1 MTGLKS
7 GCAAVCVL
15 VAACLIAAEASA
27 RMPFDGNWSVSI
39 WTEKGECDRGY
50 RYELKIDNGKVTYR
64 GREAFDVTG
73 QVNGAGGV
81 SVRVRRGERSAA
93 GTGRLA
99 ANGGRGTWKGK
110 APTGECSGYWEAER
124 RPG

>member
-1 MTGLKS
+1 MGRIWL
-7 GCAAVCVL
+7 GFA
-15 VAACLIAAEASA
+15 AACVGALVLLPSAKTAA

-50 RYELKIDNGKVTYR
+50 RYELKIDNGNVTYR
-64 GREAFDVTG
+64 GRERFEISGRVDGTG
-73 QVNGAGGV
+73 FV
-81 SVRVRRGERSAA
+81 SVRVARGERNAN

-99 ANGGRGTWKGK
+99 SSTGRGTWKGK

>member
-1 MTGLKS
+1 MKQVWIGA
-7 GCAAVCVL
+7 AAVCL
-15 VAACLIAAEASA
+15 GALACLTAETSA
-27 RMPFDGNWSVSI
+27 RMPYDGNWSVSI

-50 RYELKIDNGKVTYR
+50 RYELKIDNGNVTYR
-64 GREAFDVTG
+64 GRERFDISGRVD
-73 QVNGAGGV
+73 GGGF
-81 SVRVRRGERSAA
+81 VRVNVARGERSAN

-99 ANGGRGTWKGK
+99 SSTGRGTWKGK

>member
-1 MTGLKS
+1 MKRVWIGVAAVF
-7 GCAAVCVL
+7 GCAL
-15 VAACLIAAEASA
+15 VFLSAAETAA
-27 RMPFDGNWSVSI
+27 GMPFDGNWSVSI

-50 RYELKIDNGKVTYR
+50 RYEVKIDNGNVSYR
-64 GREAFDVTG
+64 GRERFDISGRVD
-73 QVNGAGGV
+73 GGGF
-81 SVRVRRGERSAA
+81 VRVNVSRGDRSAN

-99 ANGGRGTWKGK
+99 SASGRGTWKGK

>member
-1 MTGLKS
+1 MRRPWLGA
-7 GCAAVCVL
+7 AAVG
-15 VAACLIAAEASA
+15 ACAFVILSAPESLA
-27 RMPFDGNWSVSI
+27 RMPHDGNWSVSI

-50 RYELKIDNGKVTYR
+50 RYELRIDNGVVTYR
-64 GREAFDVTG
+64 GRERFDISGRVDR
-73 QVNGAGGV
+73 GGF
-81 SVRVRRGERSAA
+81 VRVNVSRGDRSAS

-99 ANGGRGTWKGK
+99 AASGRGTWKGK

>member
-1 MTGLKS
+1 MNRLGV
-7 GCAAVCVL
+7 G
-15 VAACLIAAEASA
+15 VAAACGLAFAGMFATESTA

-50 RYELKIDNGKVTYR
+50 RYELKIDNGKVSYR
-64 GREAFDVTG
+64 GRERFDVTG
-73 QVNGAGGV
+73 QVSGGGAV
-81 SVRVRRGERSAA
+81 SVRVARGDRFAS

-99 ANGGRGTWKGK
+99 ANGGRGVWKGK

>member
-1 MTGLKS
+1 MKRLGI
-7 GCAAVCVL
+7 GAAAASAVALICVS
-15 VAACLIAAEASA
+15 VADTSA

-50 RYELKIDNGKVTYR
+50 RYELKIDNGNVTYR
-64 GREAFDVTG
+64 GRERFDISGRVDG
-73 QVNGAGGV
+73 SGAV
-81 SVRVRRGERSAA
+81 IVRVARGDRNAN

-99 ANGGRGTWKGK
+99 ASTGRGTWKGK
-110 APTGECSGYWEAER
+110 APSGECSGYWEAER

>member
-1 MTGLKS
+1 MKRVHIGL
-7 GCAAVCVL
+7 AAVCAFAL
-15 VAACLIAAEASA
+15 VCLFAISASA

-50 RYELKIDNGKVTYR
+50 RYELKIDNGNVTYR
-64 GREAFDVTG
+64 GREAFDVSG
-73 QVNGAGGV
+73 RVDGGGAV
-81 SVRVRRGERSAA
+81 FVRVARGDRSAS

-99 ANGGRGTWKGK
+99 ANGGRGVWKGK
-110 APTGECSGYWEAER
+110 APSGECSGYWEAER